1 MVYLQRLTELYFQVG
16 LAVGDIM
23 EVKEHATLER
33 LKMQVD
39 LALEVEFR

>member
-1 MVYLQRLTELYFQVG
+1 VG

-23 EVKEHATLER
+23 EVKENATLQR